1 MHYLKITASFLLTVH
16 AFHLASLQESTDS
29 PRQTL
34 DQDWLRVFL
43 QNTAERQNTTEQ
55 EAQYYSGSDT
65 GEESSIDYVGTAS
78 GSMAVNYLE
87 EENVLRHETAGNNGS
102 DVVNTTLSSTVSS
115 NTTKLPELSNTTVT
129 ITTTATTKQSPVNMT
144 ETEEESSGSATTS
157 QTSTTPKSTASS
169 TQTSTTKSMGDL
181 NSSTT
186 TPSTTTPS
194 TTTPSTT
201 TPRTT
206 TPSTTTPSTTTPST
220 TTPRT
225 TTVTTTAKPMIEE
238 TSNTHSTTT
247 TLSPETTGL
256 IPETTTSAT
265 FNTPEKVNR
274 TALGDDEEREFASD
288 VRSSKSNRAWAAVLG
303 TGVAVTC
310 VGLVAYIILKKK
322 RQRDFSHRKLV
333 EEFHPDPVLR
343 LDNSEPLDLNFGG
356 GAYYNPALERDNIQ
370 MSNFSGHRR

>member
-16 AFHLASLQESTDS
+16 AFHLASSQESTDS
-29 PRQTL
+29 PRQTM
-34 DQDWLRVFL
+34 DRDWLRGFL
-43 QNTAERQNTTEQ
+43 KNATESQNTTEQ

-65 GEESSIDYVGTAS
+65 GEESSIDYSGTAS

-87 EENVLRHETAGNNGS
+87 EENVLRHETEGNNGS
-102 DVVNTTLSSTVSS
+102 DVVNTTLPSTDSS

-129 ITTTATTKQSPVNMT
+129 ITTTGTTKQSPVNMT
-144 ETEEESSGSATTS
+144 EAGEESSGSATTS

-169 TQTSTTKSMGDL
+169 SAQTSTTKSKEDL

-194 TTTPSTT
+194 TTTPS
-201 TPRTT
+201 
-206 TPSTTTPSTTTPST
+206 
-220 TTPRT
+220 T

-247 TLSPETTGL
+247 TLPPETTGL
-256 IPETTTSAT
+256 IPETTTSAAL
-265 FNTPEKVNR
+265 NTPEKVNR
-274 TALGDDEEREFASD
+274 TALGDDEER
-288 VRSSKSNRAWAAVLG
+288 
-303 TGVAVTC
+303 
-310 VGLVAYIILKKK
+310 
-322 RQRDFSHRKLV
+322 
-333 EEFHPDPVLR
+333 VLR

-356 GAYYNPALERDNIQ
+356 GAYYNPALQRDNIQ